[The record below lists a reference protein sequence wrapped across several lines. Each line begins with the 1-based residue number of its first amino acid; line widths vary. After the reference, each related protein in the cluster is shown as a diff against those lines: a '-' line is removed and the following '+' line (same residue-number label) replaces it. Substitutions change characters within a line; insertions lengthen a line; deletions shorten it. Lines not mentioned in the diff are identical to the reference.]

1 MTKILSI
8 CMRAHSQS
16 LYLLVEGRDNNV
28 LLQTVPDIN
37 KVLKLINSVHT
48 TVIHVHV
55 VTAA

>member
-37 KVLKLINSVHT
+37 KR
-48 TVIHVHV
+48 
-55 VTAA
+55 